1 MRKSPIREW
10 SKEGERYHEEA
21 NALILK
27 DVNFQRNLIEQLVN
41 SPPDL
46 RQRMQNI
53 ELVALGFM
61 MKDGEIINQQGLPLN
76 KEEEN
81 RLKKATDE
89 SMLRIHPELAN
100 NGMRYV
106 NGEIVLK
113 TYQDT
118 IEEAEVRRAPM
129 GDTYGLRLKEKR

>member
-1 MRKSPIREW
+1 
-10 SKEGERYHEEA
+10 
-21 NALILK
+21 
-27 DVNFQRNLIEQLVN
+27 
-41 SPPDL
+41 
-46 RQRMQNI
+46 MQNI

-118 IEEAEVRRAPM
+118 IEEAEVRRVPM

>member
-1 MRKSPIREW
+1 MKFTLKKYEMNNG
-10 SKEGERYHEEA
+10 KA
-21 NALILK
+21 NALLLK

-118 IEEAEVRRAPM
+118 IEEAEVRRVPS
-129 GDTYGLRLKEKR
+129 GDSFGLRLKDKR

>member
-89 SMLRIHPELAN
+89 SMLRIHPEIDN
-100 NGMRYV
+100 
-106 NGEIVLK
+106 K
-113 TYQDT
+113 
-118 IEEAEVRRAPM
+118 
-129 GDTYGLRLKEKR
+129 